1 MPTRRPEL
9 SRQCADTAATTGRRC
24 TQWTV
29 PGHSRCHTHARRHPQ
44 LDALTAAVATVQ
56 LDGVAWQ
63 TYRFGSREWQ
73 TEAWRLYDIT
83 GPLRYVAGWI
93 GNSVSRCRLYVAE
106 VDATGEAGEETDD
119 PDIAAL
125 AAGPLGSGPAKDEAL
140 RLCGVNLFVP
150 GEAYIVAEADGSSTG
165 DDQWFVVSG
174 RQIRRTGDQIIIRRS
189 MLFGGGDMIYRP
201 DVDLI
206 LRSWTPHPADT
217 DEPDSPA
224 RSAIP
229 DLREIEAL
237 RKREFAELDSRLTG
251 AGLLPLPAEMDF
263 PRGPN
268 DPTGLQGF
276 TNRLMQAMGI
286 SLQDR
291 SSAEAMVPIA
301 ITVPGEFVDKIKP
314 VTFWSELSAQLL
326 PLREGAVRSLARS
339 LDIPPEVLLGQA
351 DSNHWTSWQT
361 SEDAVTTQIVPILSR
376 IADALTTGYLRRA
389 LEQMGADPDAYVYA
403 FDTSPLT
410 VRPNRSADA
419 LSYHEAG
426 LLSDEAAV
434 EAGAFRP
441 DQMPN
446 DVERVRRLME
456 RLVVANPQLITDP
469 TIQNILGVGSISI
482 APAPTPAPT
491 PAPAEDPGQPVD
503 QPTDIPQR
511 DPQADPTAA
520 LVAVANLAVRRA
532 LSLAGCRLV
541 PHTQRDRYAGTPRHQ
556 LHTRYGQ
563 ISPGRADDVL
573 RGAWDEL
580 PDVAADLGLDP
591 RQLQALL
598 HGFAVELLTRGIGY
612 DPHLLRD
619 LVTTAVY
626 KRHLAPPMGV
636 AA

>member
-1 MPTRRPEL
+1 M
-9 SRQCADTAATTGRRC
+9 
-24 TQWTV
+24 
-29 PGHSRCHTHARRHPQ
+29 
-44 LDALTAAVATVQ
+44 ATVQ

-106 VDATGEAGEETDD
+106 VDDTGEAGEETDN

-125 AAGPLGSGPAKDEAL
+125 AAGPLGAGPAKDEAL
-140 RLCGVNLFVP
+140 RLCGVNLYVP
-150 GEAYIVAEADGSSTG
+150 GEAYIVAEAEGSATG

-174 RQIRRTGDQIIIRRS
+174 RQIRRTGDQIVIRRS

-251 AGLLPLPAEMDF
+251 AGILPLPAEMDF

-389 LEQMGADPDAYVYA
+389 LEQMGEDPDAYVYA

-419 LSYHEAG
+419 LNYHEAG

-441 DQMPN
+441 DQMP
-446 DVERVRRLME
+446 DAAERLRRLME

-469 TIQNILGVGSISI
+469 TIQDILGVGAISI

-491 PAPAEDPGQPVD
+491 PVEDPGQPVD

-511 DPQADPTAA
+511 EPAAA

-563 ISPGRADDVL
+563 ISAGRADDVL

-619 LVTTAVY
+619 LVTTAVH
-626 KRHLAPPMGV
+626 KRHLTPPMRV